1 MVDHIKEA
9 LPEYSWIHNRV
20 ADTSCHRYRPDLRV
34 ELGDRLICI
43 ECDEHQHM
51 TYECDVPRMV
61 NITQDIGL
69 PTVFIRWNPDKY
81 EKRVSTQ
88 RRLERLVKRI
98 RFYLELPIDKFPQGY
113 PMIEYMFYDKVNI
126 DGANDELTARL
137 SELCI

>member
-1 MVDHIKEA
+1 
-9 LPEYSWIHNRV
+9 
-20 ADTSCHRYRPDLRV
+20 
-34 ELGDRLICI
+34 
-43 ECDEHQHM
+43 
-51 TYECDVPRMV
+51 MV